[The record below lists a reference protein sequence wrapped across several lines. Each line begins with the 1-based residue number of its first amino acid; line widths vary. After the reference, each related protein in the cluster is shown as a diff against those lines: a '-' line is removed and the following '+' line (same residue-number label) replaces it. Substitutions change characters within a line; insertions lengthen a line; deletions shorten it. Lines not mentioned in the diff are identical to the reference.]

1 MGYSQVNL
9 RILLKR
15 LTNEVRYYVFCVEQL
30 IVGTESHAVQYCAV
44 QYSYEDRVT
53 DGSN

>member
-9 RILLKR
+9 RVLLKR
-15 LTNEVRYYVFCVEQL
+15 LTNEVRYYVLCVEQL
-30 IVGTESHAVQYCAV
+30 IVGTGSRVVQYCKV